1 MTLTR
6 WDPLS
11 EMLPLRQLMDRL
23 LEDAVIQPS
32 RVLGSREGAGAG
44 SGMTGMGVALDLAEH
59 ENELVVTA
67 SLPGVRPEDVD
78 ISIQDNVLTIQ
89 GEVREERQQP
99 TQTTASTE
107 QGQEGTQTNGRQ
119 GQPQDQPHSQQ
130 GQASQG
136 RAQPQYHYR
145 ERRVGRFL
153 RQVTLTVAVNADKA
167 EASFEHGVLT
177 LRLPKAEEAQRK
189 RIQVRSQAAIE
200 GQTSGAQNQKE
211 LTTGTKP
218 SAKSGSKA

>member
-32 RVLGSREGAGAG
+32 RVLGSRESAGAG

-89 GEVREERQQP
+89 GEVREERGQP
-99 TQTTASTE
+99 TQTATPTQQGREGAQANGTHSTPAGE
-107 QGQEGTQTNGRQ
+107 QA
-119 GQPQDQPHSQQ
+119 GQPQGQQQ
-130 GQASQG
+130 GRGQA
-136 RAQPQYHYR
+136 QYHYR
-145 ERRVGRFL
+145 ERRFGRFL
-153 RQVTLTVAVNADKA
+153 RQVSLPVAVNADQA

-177 LRLPKAEEAQRK
+177 LRLPKAEQARRK
-189 RIQVRSQAAIE
+189 RIEVRSQPALA
-200 GQTSGAQNQKE
+200 GQARQAPKE
-211 LTTGTKP
+211 LATGATAT
-218 SAKSGSKA
+218 AKGRGTA